1 MLAIREAQPFEADIL
16 TDIAVRSES
25 YWGYDPDFMNN
36 FKLKYKVTEQFIEEN
51 PTYVIEKDGRI
62 IGFYG
67 MINHNNETE
76 LEYLYVE
83 PEHIGKGIGKLLWD
97 HFVNRCRQ
105 DGIER
110 ITLVTS
116 PQAVGF
122 YTKQGAVQTGEVESL
137 VRKGRMVPK
146 LVYDIGRDGRSE

>member
-1 MLAIREAQPFEADIL
+1 MFRIRRAQTCEADIL
-16 TDIAVRSES
+16 TDIAIRSEA
-25 YWGYDPDFMNN
+25 YWGYDADFMNN
-36 FKLKYKVTEQFIEEN
+36 FKTIYRVTARFVEEN
-51 PTYVIEKDGRI
+51 PTYVAENVDRI

-67 MINHNNETE
+67 VSKCDNETE

-97 HFVNRCRQ
+97 HCIKHCKDN
-105 DGIER
+105 GIDR
-110 ITLVTS
+110 LTLVTS

-122 YTKQGAVQTGEVESL
+122 YAKQGAVQIGEVESL

-146 LVYDIGRDGRSE
+146 LIYDII